1 MNNSDKTEKTDFL
14 NVDNAIRGQ
23 NYACLSFVS
32 PENVLQNKNLYF
44 VKSYL
49 KTLIKEKNINL
60 DQTYL
65 DDIEEK
71 YKDFLYTSEE
81 KLDQEFSELNNFKT
95 SVRGV
100 KVRGVYDTLVEAQ
113 SNAKRL
119 QSTDKH
125 FNVFVGQ
132 VGYWLPW
139 DPNPHNID
147 NQEYY
152 ESDLNTLVSKYKE
165 NQESKEQH
173 FRENIDYVKEQATK
187 KVTELKKDSIEN
199 TLNNSIE
206 NTLNEEDPW
215 IKRKLENETTTNET
229 TTNETA
235 TNETTENETTA
246 NETTTNET
254 TANETTANETTEEL
268 INSIENIN

>member
-1 MNNSDKTEKTDFL
+1 MNNSENTENTDFL
-14 NVDNAIRGQ
+14 NVDNNIRGQ
-23 NYACLSFVS
+23 NYVCLSFVS
-32 PENVLQNKNLYF
+32 PENVLQNKELF
-44 VKSYL
+44 FIKSYL

-60 DQTYL
+60 EQSYL
-65 DDIEEK
+65 DNIGEK
-71 YKDFLYTSEE
+71 YKDFLFSHEE
-81 KLDQEFSELNNFKT
+81 KLDHKFSELNDFKT

-119 QSTDKH
+119 QSSDKH

-139 DPNPHNID
+139 DPSPHKID

-187 KVTELKKDSIEN
+187 KVTELKKE
-199 TLNNSIE
+199 NSIE

-215 IKRKLENETTTNET
+215 IKQKLAGEVVDKVVGDVAGDTAESET
-229 TTNETA
+229 
-235 TNETTENETTA
+235 
-246 NETTTNET
+246 
-254 TANETTANETTEEL
+254 
-268 INSIENIN
+268 INSITEIKNK

>member
-1 MNNSDKTEKTDFL
+1 MNNSENTENTDFL
-14 NVDNAIRGQ
+14 NVDNNIRGQ
-23 NYACLSFVS
+23 NYVCLSFVS
-32 PENVLQNKNLYF
+32 PENVLQNKELF
-44 VKSYL
+44 FIKSYL

-60 DQTYL
+60 EQSYL
-65 DDIEEK
+65 DNIGEK
-71 YKDFLYTSEE
+71 YKDFLFSHEE
-81 KLDQEFSELNNFKT
+81 KLDHKFSELNDFKT

-119 QSTDKH
+119 QSSDKH

-139 DPNPHNID
+139 DPSPHKID

-187 KVTELKKDSIEN
+187 KVTELKEG
-199 TLNNSIE
+199 SIE

-215 IKRKLENETTTNET
+215 IKRKLAGEVADEVAGEVADEVAGEVTNGTVE
-229 TTNETA
+229 
-235 TNETTENETTA
+235 
-246 NETTTNET
+246 
-254 TANETTANETTEEL
+254 
-268 INSIENIN
+268 IES

>member
-1 MNNSDKTEKTDFL
+1 MNNSENTENTDFL
-14 NVDNAIRGQ
+14 NVDNNIRGQ
-23 NYACLSFVS
+23 NYVCLSFVS
-32 PENVLQNKNLYF
+32 PENVLQNKELF
-44 VKSYL
+44 FIKSYL

-60 DQTYL
+60 EQSYL
-65 DDIEEK
+65 DNIGEK
-71 YKDFLYTSEE
+71 YKDFLFSHEE
-81 KLDQEFSELNNFKT
+81 KLDHKFSELNDFKT

-119 QSTDKH
+119 QSSDKH

-132 VGYWLPW
+132 VDYWLPW
-139 DPNPHNID
+139 DPSPHKID

-187 KVTELKKDSIEN
+187 KVTELKEG
-199 TLNNSIE
+199 SIE

-215 IKRKLENETTTNET
+215 IKRKLAGEVADEVAGEVADEVAGEVADEVAGEVTNGTVE
-229 TTNETA
+229 
-235 TNETTENETTA
+235 
-246 NETTTNET
+246 
-254 TANETTANETTEEL
+254 
-268 INSIENIN
+268 IES

>member
-1 MNNSDKTEKTDFL
+1 MNNSENTENTDFL
-14 NVDNAIRGQ
+14 NVDNNIRGQ
-23 NYACLSFVS
+23 NYVCLSFVS
-32 PENVLQNKNLYF
+32 PENVLQNKELF
-44 VKSYL
+44 FIKSYL

-60 DQTYL
+60 EQSYL
-65 DDIEEK
+65 DNIGEK
-71 YKDFLYTSEE
+71 YKDFLFSHEE
-81 KLDQEFSELNNFKT
+81 KLDHKFSELNDFKT

-119 QSTDKH
+119 QSTDKN

-139 DPNPHNID
+139 DPHPHNID

-152 ESDLNTLVSKYKE
+152 ESDLNNLVSKYKE

-187 KVTELKKDSIEN
+187 KVTELKES
-199 TLNNSIE
+199 SIE

-215 IKRKLENETTTNET
+215 IKQKLADEVAGIVADEVAGIVADEVDG
-229 TTNETA
+229 EA
-235 TNETTENETTA
+235 
-246 NETTTNET
+246 
-254 TANETTANETTEEL
+254 
-268 INSIENIN
+268 INSTTDKNINSK

>member
-1 MNNSDKTEKTDFL
+1 MNNSEKTDFL

-32 PENVLQNKNLYF
+32 PENVLKNKELFF

-60 DQTYL
+60 DEAYL

-71 YKDFLYTSEE
+71 YKDFLYTHEE
-81 KLDQEFSELNNFKT
+81 TLDHKFSELNNFKT

-199 TLNNSIE
+199 TLN
-206 NTLNEEDPW
+206 EEDPW
-215 IKRKLENETTTNET
+215 IKRKLENEEDNKVVNEVVDEVV
-229 TTNETA
+229 NEVMDEVVDEVV
-235 TNETTENETTA
+235 NEVVDEVVDEVVNEVVD
-246 NETTTNET
+246 EVVK
-254 TANETTANETTEEL
+254 
-268 INSIENIN
+268 